1 MRFRVS
7 PARMGELKL
16 SCLQQEKRLQEGN
29 ICCVRERK
37 KNYFTHRNFGLD
49 LFASTLI

>member
-37 KNYFTHRNFGLD
+37 KIILHTEILVWIYSQAH
-49 LFASTLI
+49 